1 MEAPDAHLA
10 SLAVFIVLLF
20 LPQADQANFFHRKQ
34 IIIRYRVELLAYFV
48 DKIMLA
54 SQILFLA
61 HIGFGDQA
69 PGQADHDKPK
79 AGEHQIEL
87 AFLARSELFQ

>member
-1 MEAPDAHLA
+1 MEAPDTNLA
-10 SLAVFIVLLF
+10 ALAVFIVLLF

-54 SQILFLA
+54 S
-61 HIGFGDQA
+61 
-69 PGQADHDKPK
+69 
-79 AGEHQIEL
+79 
-87 AFLARSELFQ
+87 